1 MLRRIGPRQQERLSR
16 TIHSRELAELAAD
29 PNSRAEYLKME
40 QSWLRLADSYQCSER
55 LDLFVAIRNAPER
68 GREDSFLP
76 PRQILSQFE
85 RFGLTLRGPSRL
97 CQFSRAHQYSIVRRK
112 GNWEFLETPELNQA
126 QAGNQEA
133 ERRAGN
139 PSKPFPGHDTLT
151 PRKRIALAQITRGAS
166 SKEAAR
172 TLGISPRTVDFH
184 RANPLKKLGAW
195 NAADLVHKVLG
206 E

>member
-1 MLRRIGPRQQERLSR
+1 MLDRAKERQLGISGDSR
-16 TIHSRELAELAAD
+16 T
-29 PNSRAEYLKME
+29 
-40 QSWLRLADSYQCSER
+40 
-55 LDLFVAIRNAPER
+55 
-68 GREDSFLP
+68 
-76 PRQILSQFE
+76 
-85 RFGLTLRGPSRL
+85 
-97 CQFSRAHQYSIVRRK
+97 
-112 GNWEFLETPELNQA
+112 QA
-126 QAGNQEA
+126 NQAGNQEA

-151 PRKRIALAQITRGAS
+151 PRKRNALAQITRGAS